1 MQQKTK
7 CRQTTDR
14 DKRVHTAFASSGFS
28 VAAPQYGTHSRLAL
42 APVLHHT
49 HSVIFL
55 KPTVS
60 NRSLVPPSGLHECLR
75 FGLWP
80 TLCAWSQ
87 DFQIWADLDL
97 ILNAECFAQTWIW
110 MNLNRSDWS
119 DVWFCIIVIVT
130 IILRFVKCRTQ
141 SYRGAKG
148 GVNQVA

>member
-75 FGLWP
+75 FGLWL
-80 TLCAWSQ
+80 TLRNIK
-87 DFQIWADLDL
+87 DFTYLL
-97 ILNAECFAQTWIW
+97 TN
-110 MNLNRSDWS
+110 
-119 DVWFCIIVIVT
+119 
-130 IILRFVKCRTQ
+130 VKCNNDYSAQNESLAATGQRREE
-141 SYRGAKG
+141 SEIGIRK
-148 GVNQVA
+148 